1 MLHYRD
7 NYSDSGRRFFVLP
20 TYRLDKLDSDD
31 DVSVV
36 IDHWSYLWGALGG
49 PFYLVSRGF
58 YRLAALMAAIT
69 LGLAALAFFGLLL
82 SVQLFGA
89 SLAGLVAMLASIAG
103 AFLLNGI
110 AAVQL
115 AYRGYLRSGWKMG
128 Y

>member
-1 MLHYRD
+1 M
-7 NYSDSGRRFFVLP
+7 LP

-36 IDHWSYLWGALGG
+36 IDHWSYFWAALGG
-49 PFYLVSRGF
+49 PFYLMTKGF

-69 LGLAALAFFGLLL
+69 LTLAALAFFGLLV

-89 SLAGLVAMLASIAG
+89 SIAGLVAMLASMAV
-103 AFLLNGI
+103 ALLLNGI